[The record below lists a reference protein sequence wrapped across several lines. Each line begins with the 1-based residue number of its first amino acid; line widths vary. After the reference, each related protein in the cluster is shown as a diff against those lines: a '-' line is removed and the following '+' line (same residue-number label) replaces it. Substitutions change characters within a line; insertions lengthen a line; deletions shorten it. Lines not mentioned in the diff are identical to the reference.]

1 MSRHF
6 LHLDD
11 FDRAALDHLL
21 ERSLVFKT
29 HPRPSPPPLA
39 GRTLALLFTQHSTRT
54 RVAFFSAM
62 AQLGGSSIFLAPE
75 HSQLDRGEPIEDT
88 ACVLS
93 RFVDAIVLRT
103 ASHEALL
110 RFADAATVPVING
123 LSAAGH
129 PCQLMADILTFQEHR
144 GPITGCTV
152 AWIGDVSNVCRS
164 YMEAARLWD
173 FQLRIATPEELWDH
187 TQATE
192 AHIDWTPDPKQAAT
206 GAHLVVT
213 DVWVSMGL
221 EQDSLRRRRLLTP
234 YQVTPELMTLAH
246 EQALFMHCLPA
257 HRGEEVSAAVIDGAW
272 SVVWDEAENRLHTQ
286 KALLEY
292 LLLS

>member
-6 LHLDD
+6 LHLGDY
-11 FDRAALDHLL
+11 DRATLDHLL
-21 ERSLVFKT
+21 HRSLFFKAN
-29 HPRPSPPPLA
+29 PRLSPPPLA
-39 GRTLALLFTQHSTRT
+39 GRTLAMLFTQHSTRT

-103 ASHEALL
+103 PSHEALL
-110 RFADAATVPVING
+110 RFAAAATVPVING

-173 FQLRIATPEELWDH
+173 FELRIATPEELWDPA
-187 TQATE
+187 QA
-192 AHIDWTPDPKQAAT
+192 ADPRIIWTKDPKEAAS

-221 EQDSLRRRRLLTP
+221 EQDALRRQHLLAP
-234 YQVTPELMTLAH
+234 YQVTTELMALAH
-246 EQALFMHCLPA
+246 EHALFMHCLPA
-257 HRGEEVSAAVIDGAW
+257 HRGEEVSAAVIDGKR

-286 KALLEY
+286 KALLEH
-292 LLLS
+292 LLLT

>member
-11 FDRAALDHLL
+11 FGREVLDKLL
-21 ERSLVFKT
+21 ERSLVLKG
-29 HPRPSPPPLA
+29 HPRPLPPPLA

-54 RVAFFSAM
+54 RVSFFSAM
-62 AQLGGSSIFLAPE
+62 AQLGGATIFLSPE

-88 ACVLS
+88 ARVLS

-129 PCQLMADILTFQEHR
+129 PCQLLADILTYQEHR
-144 GPITGCTV
+144 GSISGCIV

-173 FQLRIATPEELWDH
+173 FELRIATPEELWDPAQAMDPH
-187 TQATE
+187 VTWTQ
-192 AHIDWTPDPKQAAT
+192 DPQQAAT
-206 GAHLVVT
+206 GANLVVT

-221 EQDSLRRRRLLTP
+221 EQDSLRRRRLLNP
-234 YQVTPELMTLAH
+234 YQVTPELMALAH
-246 EQALFMHCLPA
+246 DQALFMHCLPA
-257 HRGEEVSAAVIDGAW
+257 HRGEEVHAEVIDGPC

>member
-11 FDRAALDHLL
+11 FDRATLDHLL
-21 ERSLVFKT
+21 QRSLSFKDN
-29 HPRPSPPPLA
+29 PRPSPPPLA
-39 GRTLALLFTQHSTRT
+39 GRTLAMLFTQHSTRT

-103 ASHEALL
+103 SSHEALL

-129 PCQLMADILTFQEHR
+129 PCQLMADMLTFREHR

-173 FQLRIATPEELWDH
+173 FELRIATPEELWDPAQ
-187 TQATE
+187 TTDPR
-192 AHIDWTPDPKQAAT
+192 IIWTKDPRQAAT

-221 EQDSLRRRRLLTP
+221 EQDALRRQHLLAP
-234 YQVTPELMTLAH
+234 YQVTPELMALAH

-257 HRGEEVSAAVIDGAW
+257 HRGEEVSAAVIDGKR

-286 KALLEY
+286 KALLEH
-292 LLLS
+292 LLLA